1 MQLDWAINT
10 YLIHKKLSH
19 SYQSK
24 HHMWSYDFSL
34 WLRITIIVLVLQL
47 IWYCSTGWVSN
58 IGDLVLV
65 LVFKFRILNCG
76 WFWMLRIIARNL
88 LKIGNGWAIVEKY
101 APTVVLVGA
110 HSFAQFL
117 ENFRS
122 HSNASST
129 LIFSEKKDTH
139 LLNLKKIDNST
150 ENMSG
155 ITDGHQNYERCDC
168 NVKIVIGA

>member
-1 MQLDWAINT
+1 M
-10 YLIHKKLSH
+10 
-19 SYQSK
+19 
-24 HHMWSYDFSL
+24 
-34 WLRITIIVLVLQL
+34 LQL
-47 IWYCSTGWVSN
+47 IWCYTTSWVSN

-65 LVFKFRILNCG
+65 LIFKFRILKCG
-76 WFWMLRIIARNL
+76 SFWMLGIIVSNFR
-88 LKIGNGWAIVEKY
+88 KIGNGWTIVEKY
-101 APTVVLVGA
+101 APNVVLVGA
-110 HSFAQFL
+110 HFFPQFL
-117 ENFRS
+117 ENVRS

-155 ITDGHQNYERCDC
+155 ITNGHQNYERCDC